1 MPDGKTVDQPEWR
14 TKLNLHLDMNPWAY
28 VTEKTSAY
36 DDKILDD
43 LRYKRKQDFIT
54 ENNHPG
60 VAADYRL
67 NIQGLMNLAD
77 NKEQDG
83 GFQIVPG
90 FHHHLER
97 WAKSPKGMA
106 LVKRYGWRETF
117 IMLPDDIE
125 FHEHSIRVTARA
137 GKIGRA
143 VQQECRDRSR
153 MPSSA

>member
-1 MPDGKTVDQPEWR
+1 
-14 TKLNLHLDMNPWAY
+14 
-28 VTEKTSAY
+28 
-36 DDKILDD
+36 
-43 LRYKRKQDFIT
+43 
-54 ENNHPG
+54 
-60 VAADYRL
+60 
-67 NIQGLMNLAD
+67 MNLAD

-137 GKIGRA
+137 GSVVFWDQRTMHGSRPNESPNPRYAQFFKIFPATMYSKRA
-143 VQQECRDRSR
+143 TARQAAIKEMIRLQDRKSGSAG
-153 MPSSA
+153 MPRPISYAVFCLKKKSNCKTSSD

>member
-1 MPDGKTVDQPEWR
+1 
-14 TKLNLHLDMNPWAY
+14 
-28 VTEKTSAY
+28 
-36 DDKILDD
+36 
-43 LRYKRKQDFIT
+43 
-54 ENNHPG
+54 
-60 VAADYRL
+60 
-67 NIQGLMNLAD
+67 MNLAD

-137 GKIGRA
+137 GSVVFWDQRTMHGSRPNESPNPRYAQFFKIFPATMYSKRATARQAAIKEMIRLHAPDLFKHSLFKIGRA